1 MDKKPLI
8 DHGDVEAMKRW
19 SKENPFQNQ
28 QNNENWIS
36 YTDIIRLRTQVKLLE
51 DRVSALEGKSTALLN
66 IVKENEKQFSEYCS
80 NIEKRF
86 KRGF

>member
-8 DHGDVEAMKRW
+8 VHGDVETMKQL

-51 DRVSALEGKSTALLN
+51 DRVSALEGKFTALLN
-66 IVKENEKQFSEYCS
+66 IVEENEKQFSEYCS

-86 KRGF
+86 RRGF